1 MLDIFRLVWDRLD
14 REPLTHH
21 CATRMFCS
29 ARCEFERAAKKKKER
44 MEGKWI
50 SNVKNNYLILLTNY
64 KLSYYYIK
72 IELIIY

>member
-1 MLDIFRLVWDRLD
+1 
-14 REPLTHH
+14 
-21 CATRMFCS
+21 
-29 ARCEFERAAKKKKER
+29 

-72 IELIIY
+72 PLPLITTFIIIIILVLLASADAAVTCYTYKYFQ

>member
-1 MLDIFRLVWDRLD
+1 
-14 REPLTHH
+14 
-21 CATRMFCS
+21 
-29 ARCEFERAAKKKKER
+29 

-72 IELIIY
+72 PLPLITTFIITFLVLLASAAAVTYYTYKYFQ

>member
-1 MLDIFRLVWDRLD
+1 M
-14 REPLTHH
+14 
-21 CATRMFCS
+21 
-29 ARCEFERAAKKKKER
+29 K

-72 IELIIY
+72 IELIY